1 MTRVTVRL
9 TPRASRDA
17 IAGFDERGR
26 LLVRVTAAPVDGA
39 ANAACLRLVA
49 KALGIAPS
57 RVALVGGRRSR
68 DKVLEVPVGG
78 RAAGG
83 RVGRSSQRTGARVR
97 IAPWLSM
104 ASPHSPGLPERR
116 QPESLAFPGCRPVR
130 IPREA
135 IADYEGRIEYWDAA
149 TETAMVC
156 EPVSTYHERPGQRLA
171 GLLTL
176 IAQTRGSPIET
187 FGAADL
193 LLRDEHGGYFRIL
206 EADQTV
212 YLHPRATRPEGPA
225 IEVGSDALPDVVLEV
240 DNTTDVRRG
249 KLALYESWGF
259 PEVWVEVPDTPSPSR
274 PAGLRAGLT
283 IHVLGDRGFRT
294 QPGSRTF
301 PGWTAQ
307 EIHRALNEAESSD
320 ATMAALR
327 RVGRSLGAAEGT
339 GPDDD
344 PLLRAERTEGRVE
357 GRRETE
363 SEAVLQIF
371 RARGLTVSAAL
382 SRRVAELAGM
392 PTAALVQAALA
403 CRDEADFLRLARE
416 RQRR

>member
-26 LLVRVTAAPVDGA
+26 LLLRVTAAPVDGA

-57 RVALVGGRRSR
+57 RVALVAGRRSR
-68 DKVLEVPVGG
+68 DKVLEVPMEPAAVSAALPAHGG
-78 RAAGG
+78 ACQDFA
-83 RVGRSSQRTGARVR
+83 
-97 IAPWLSM
+97 M
-104 ASPHSPGLPERR
+104 AEHGVTALTIPAERR

-171 GLLTL
+171 GVLTV

-193 LLRDEHGGYFRIL
+193 LLRDEHGAYFRIL

-212 YLHPRATRPEGPA
+212 YLHPRATRPQGPA
-225 IEVGSDALPDVVLEV
+225 IEVGSDTLPDVVLEV

-274 PAGLRAGLT
+274 PAGLRPGLT
-283 IHVLGDRGFRT
+283 IHVLGARGFRT
-294 QPGSRTF
+294 QPSSRAF

-307 EIHRALNEAESSD
+307 EIHRALNEAESSN
-320 ATMAALR
+320 ATTAALR

-371 RARGLTVSAAL
+371 RTRGLTVSETLA
-382 SRRVAELAGM
+382 RRVAELAGVS
-392 PTAALVQAALA
+392 TAALVQAALA

-416 RQRR
+416 RRRR

>member
-1 MTRVTVRL
+1 M
-9 TPRASRDA
+9 AEH
-17 IAGFDERGR
+17 G
-26 LLVRVTAAPVDGA
+26 VTA
-39 ANAACLRLVA
+39 
-49 KALGIAPS
+49 
-57 RVALVGGRRSR
+57 
-68 DKVLEVPVGG
+68 
-78 RAAGG
+78 
-83 RVGRSSQRTGARVR
+83 
-97 IAPWLSM
+97 
-104 ASPHSPGLPERR
+104 LPRPAERR

-187 FGAADL
+187 LGASDL
-193 LLRDEHGGYFRIL
+193 LLRDEHGAYFRIL

-212 YLHPRATRPEGPA
+212 FLHPRATRPEGPA

-344 PLLRAERTEGRVE
+344 PLLRAERTEGHAEGRVE

-371 RARGLTVSAAL
+371 RTRGLTVSETLA
-382 SRRVAELAGM
+382 RRVAELAGVS
-392 PTAALVQAALA
+392 TAALVQAALA

-416 RQRR
+416 RRRR